1 LAERLNWARDGKDW
15 PHRELSHFVNAGGL
29 RWHVQRF
36 PSPCEGASALLL
48 IHGTGASAHS
58 WRELAPL
65 LAKRFEVLMLDLPG
79 QGFTAFPAAAQ
90 TMSLPG
96 MARALGAL
104 LKALHVA
111 PQIVVGHSAG
121 AAIAARMCLD
131 GLIAPKAL
139 VSLNGAFL
147 PLTGPAW
154 HLFSPIAK
162 LLALNPFVPRLVAWR
177 ANTAVAMRR
186 LIEGTGSEIDAEGVE
201 LYSRLVRSPG
211 QVSGALAMMAA
222 WDLDALKHDLPR
234 LQPRLLLVT
243 GSNDRTLPPA
253 QAREVAALVPSASVM
268 ALEGLGHLAHEEQ
281 PWQVAK
287 IVILWAKESGV
298 FGAQKCGGREV
309 AAE

>member
-36 PSPCEGASALLL
+36 PSPSEDAPALLL

-65 LAKRFEVLMLDLPG
+65 LAKRFEVVMMDLPG
-79 QGFTAFPAAAQ
+79 HGFTTFPAAAQ

-111 PQIVVGHSAG
+111 PQVVVGHSAG

-147 PLTGPAW
+147 PLAGPAW

-177 ANTAVAMRR
+177 ANTPAAMRR
-186 LIEGTGSEIDAEGVE
+186 MIEGTGSEIDAEGVE

-253 QAREVAALVPSASVM
+253 QAKEVAALVPSASVM
-268 ALEGLGHLAHEEQ
+268 TLEGLGHLAHEEQ
-281 PWQVAK
+281 PRQVAK
-287 IVILWAKESGV
+287 IVVQWAKESGV
-298 FGAQKCGGREV
+298 FGAQKRGGHGV
-309 AAE
+309 GG